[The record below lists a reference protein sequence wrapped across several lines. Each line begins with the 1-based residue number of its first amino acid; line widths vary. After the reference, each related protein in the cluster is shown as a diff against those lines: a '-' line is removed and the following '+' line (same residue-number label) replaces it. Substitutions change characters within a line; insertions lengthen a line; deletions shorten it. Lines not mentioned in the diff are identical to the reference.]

1 VVSDRDPN
9 AATNPAP
16 GSTGPAA
23 GTTVAPATGASTP
36 IVAAADHAP
45 SAAANAPESAAVIAA
60 ATSLDLRIPATM
72 RALVKT
78 RPEAGAQLIEIPVPR
93 PGPGEVLI
101 RLEAVSL
108 CGTDLHI
115 YRWDPWAEGRL
126 GGKLPRT
133 FGHEMAGRV
142 VAHGPGTGAVPLG
155 TRVAAETHL
164 VDWTCY
170 QCRTGREHVCA
181 NLKILGVDADG
192 AFAEYMVLPERNA
205 WPSEGLSPEIA
216 AIQEPMGNAVFAT
229 FVEEVTTQSVAVLGC
244 GPIGLM
250 AVAIC
255 RFAGAS
261 RVFATDVM
269 PHRREMAAKMGADC
283 VLDGR
288 DDVVAEIRRETG
300 GVGVDI
306 VLEMSGAE
314 SAVHQA
320 FEMTTNGGRVSLLG
334 LPSRPVTLDL
344 NDAIIFRGVRVYGIT
359 GRQLWGTWYKTA
371 ALLREGLNVQ
381 PIITHRL
388 PLSRYAEAFDLLAEG
403 VAGKVVLL
411 PQEG

>member
-1 VVSDRDPN
+1 MPEPGTPSAIHP
-9 AATNPAP
+9 AAT
-16 GSTGPAA
+16 
-23 GTTVAPATGASTP
+23 
-36 IVAAADHAP
+36 
-45 SAAANAPESAAVIAA
+45 
-60 ATSLDLRIPATM
+60 LDLRIPRTM
-72 RALVKT
+72 RALVKA
-78 RPEAGAQLIEIPVPR
+78 RPGEGAELREVPVPR

-115 YRWDPWAEGRL
+115 YRWDPWAQSRMGTH
-126 GGKLPRT
+126 LPRI

-181 NLKILGVDADG
+181 NLRILGVDAEG
-192 AFAEYMVLPERNA
+192 AFAEYMCLPERNA
-205 WPSEGLSPEIA
+205 WPSEELAPEIA

-229 FVEEVTTQSVAVLGC
+229 FVEEITTASVAVLGC

-269 PHRREMAAKMGADC
+269 PHRREMAARMGADC
-283 VLDGR
+283 VLDGAG
-288 DDVVAEIRRETG
+288 DVVAEIRRETG
-300 GVGVDI
+300 GVGVDV

-314 SAVHQA
+314 AAIHQA

-344 NDAIIFRGVRVYGIT
+344 STAIIFRGVRVYGIT
-359 GRQLWGTWYKTA
+359 GRKLWETWYKTA
-371 ALLREGLNVQ
+371 ALLREGLDVR
-381 PIITHRL
+381 PIITHKL
-388 PLSRYAEAFDLLAEG
+388 PLARFDEAFDLLGQG
-403 VAGKVVLL
+403 VAGKVVLM
-411 PQEG
+411 PEEG

>member
-1 VVSDRDPN
+1 MAQSVRPE
-9 AATNPAP
+9 
-16 GSTGPAA
+16 
-23 GTTVAPATGASTP
+23 
-36 IVAAADHAP
+36 I
-45 SAAANAPESAAVIAA
+45 SAAHQTTPSDSKAAIAA
-60 ATSLDLRIPATM
+60 ATSVDLRIPKTM
-72 RALVKT
+72 RALVKAK
-78 RPEAGAQLIEIPVPR
+78 PAAGAELREVPVPR

-115 YRWDPWAEGRL
+115 YRWDPWAESRL
-126 GGKLPRT
+126 GGKLPRI

-181 NLKILGVDADG
+181 NLKILGVDANG
-192 AFAEYMVLPERNA
+192 AFAEYMCLPERNA
-205 WPSEGLSPEIA
+205 WPSEKLAPEIA

-229 FVEEVTTQSVAVLGC
+229 FVEEITTATVAVLGC

-269 PHRREMAAKMGADC
+269 PHRREMAARMGADC
-283 VLDGR
+283 VLDATG
-288 DDVVAEIRRETG
+288 DVVAEIRRETG
-300 GVGVDI
+300 GTGVDV
-306 VLEMSGAE
+306 VLEMSGADQ
-314 SAVHQA
+314 AVHQA
-320 FEMTTNGGRVSLLG
+320 FEICTNGGRVSLLG

-359 GRQLWGTWYKTA
+359 GRELWRTWYKTA
-371 ALLREGLNVQ
+371 ALLREGLDVS
-381 PIITHRL
+381 PIITDRI
-388 PLSRYAEAFDLLAEG
+388 PLTRYEEAFDRLAQG

-411 PQEG
+411 PQES

>member
-1 VVSDRDPN
+1 MDGEADPTV
-9 AATNPAP
+9 AATV
-16 GSTGPAA
+16 A
-23 GTTVAPATGASTP
+23 GRAGASLL
-36 IVAAADHAP
+36 
-45 SAAANAPESAAVIAA
+45 
-60 ATSLDLRIPATM
+60 ATAGATDLRIPRTM
-72 RALVKT
+72 QALVKAEP
-78 RPEAGAQLIEIPVPR
+78 RAGAELREVPVPR
-93 PGPGEVLI
+93 PGPGELLI

-115 YRWDPWAEGRL
+115 YRWDEWAQDRL
-126 GGKLPRT
+126 GKYLPRI

-181 NLKILGVDADG
+181 NLRILGVDADG
-192 AFAEYMVLPERNA
+192 AFAEYMTLPERNA
-205 WPSEGLSPEIA
+205 WPSEELAPEIA

-229 FVEEVTTQSVAVLGC
+229 FVEEITTATVAVLGC

-255 RFAGAS
+255 KFAGAS

-269 PHRREMAAKMGADC
+269 PHRREMAARMGADC
-283 VLDGR
+283 VLDGAG
-288 DDVVAEIRRETG
+288 DVEAEIRRETG
-300 GVGVDI
+300 GTGVDV

-314 SAVHQA
+314 AAVHQA
-320 FEMTTNGGRVSLLG
+320 FRIATNGGRVSLLG
-334 LPSRPVTLDL
+334 LPPRSITLDFS
-344 NDAIIFRGVRVYGIT
+344 DAIIFRGLRVYGIT

-371 ALLREGLNVQ
+371 ALLREGLDVGR
-381 PIITHRL
+381 IITHRL
-388 PLSRYAEAFDLLAEG
+388 PLSRYGEAFDLLAQG

>member
-1 VVSDRDPN
+1 VVSDRNPGAAPDAASPVEAPVVAPVDAG
-9 AATNPAP
+9 AATS
-16 GSTGPAA
+16 GAA
-23 GTTVAPATGASTP
+23 MF
-36 IVAAADHAP
+36 
-45 SAAANAPESAAVIAA
+45 AA
-60 ATSLDLRIPATM
+60 ATSIDLRIPQTM
-72 RALVKT
+72 RALVKV
-78 RPEAGAQLIEIPVPR
+78 RPKAGAELREVPVPR
-93 PGPGEVLI
+93 PGPGEILI

-115 YRWDPWAEGRL
+115 YRWDPWAQSRL
-126 GGKLPRT
+126 GNYLPRI

-205 WPSEGLSPEIA
+205 WPSEGLSPELA

-229 FVEEVTTQSVAVLGC
+229 FVEEITTASVAVLGC

-283 VLDGR
+283 VLDATG
-288 DDVVAEIRRETG
+288 DVVAEIRRETG
-300 GVGVDI
+300 GVGVDV

-314 SAVHQA
+314 TAIHQA

-344 NDAIIFRGVRVYGIT
+344 NSAIIFRGVRVYGIT
-359 GRQLWGTWYKTA
+359 GRELWRTWYKTA
-371 ALLREGLNVQ
+371 ALLREGLDVS

-388 PLSRYAEAFDLLAEG
+388 PLSRYEEAFDLLAEG
-403 VAGKVVLL
+403 IAGKVVLL
-411 PQEG
+411 PQESDGVEVESTANSMISEGGPT

>member
-1 VVSDRDPN
+1 MDD
-9 AATNPAP
+9 AP
-16 GSTGPAA
+16 PGG
-23 GTTVAPATGASTP
+23 G
-36 IVAAADHAP
+36 
-45 SAAANAPESAAVIAA
+45 SAALISTVSA
-60 ATSLDLRIPATM
+60 LDLRIPKTM
-72 RALVKT
+72 RALVKAEP
-78 RPEAGAQLIEIPVPR
+78 RAGAELREVPVPR

-115 YRWDPWAEGRL
+115 YRWDEWAQGRL
-126 GGKLPRT
+126 GKYLPRI

-192 AFAEYMVLPERNA
+192 AFAEYMTLPERNA

-229 FVEEVTTQSVAVLGC
+229 FVEEITTATVAVLGC

-255 RFAGAS
+255 KFAGAS

-269 PHRREMAAKMGADC
+269 PHRREMAARMGADC
-283 VLDGR
+283 VLDGAG
-288 DDVVAEIRRETG
+288 DVEAEIRRETG
-300 GVGVDI
+300 GTGVDV

-314 SAVHQA
+314 AAVHQA
-320 FEMTTNGGRVSLLG
+320 FRIATNGGRVSLLG
-334 LPSRPVTLDL
+334 VPSRPITLDFS
-344 NDAIIFRGVRVYGIT
+344 DAIIFRGLRVYGIT

-371 ALLREGLNVQ
+371 ALLREGLDVS
-381 PIITHRL
+381 PIITDRL
-388 PLSRYAEAFDLLAEG
+388 PLSRYAEAFDLLAQG

>member
-1 VVSDRDPN
+1 MLN
-9 AATNPAP
+9 
-16 GSTGPAA
+16 
-23 GTTVAPATGASTP
+23 TGAGDTEATP
-36 IVAAADHAP
+36 
-45 SAAANAPESAAVIAA
+45 SGLESAATMAA
-60 ATSLDLRIPATM
+60 ATSVDLRIPKTM

-78 RPEAGAQLIEIPVPR
+78 RPEAGAELREVPVPR

-115 YRWDPWAEGRL
+115 YRWDPWAESRL
-126 GGKLPRT
+126 GGKLPRI

-164 VDWTCY
+164 VDWSCY
-170 QCRTGREHVCA
+170 QCRTGREYVCA
-181 NLKILGVDADG
+181 NLRILGVDADG
-192 AFAEYMVLPERNA
+192 AFGEYMVLPERNA

-229 FVEEVTTQSVAVLGC
+229 FVEEVTAQSVAVLGC

-269 PHRREMAAKMGADC
+269 PHRREMAARMGADC
-283 VLDGR
+283 VLDATG
-288 DDVVAEIRRETG
+288 DVVAEIRRETG
-300 GVGVDI
+300 GVGVDV

-314 SAVHQA
+314 SAIHQA

-344 NDAIIFRGVRVYGIT
+344 NDAVIFRGVRIYGIT
-359 GRQLWGTWYKTA
+359 GRELWRTWYKTA
-371 ALLREGLNVQ
+371 ALLREGLNVE

-388 PLSRYAEAFDLLAEG
+388 PLSRFDEAFDLLAQG
-403 VAGKVVLL
+403 HAGKVVLL
-411 PQEG
+411 PGQS

>member
-1 VVSDRDPN
+1 MDADPDPATTE
-9 AATNPAP
+9 AATD
-16 GSTGPAA
+16 
-23 GTTVAPATGASTP
+23 
-36 IVAAADHAP
+36 AAAEAVTD
-45 SAAANAPESAAVIAA
+45 AAAEAGLAGSVLATASA
-60 ATSLDLRIPATM
+60 TDLRIPKTM
-72 RALVKT
+72 RALVKA
-78 RPEAGAQLIEIPVPR
+78 RPESGAELREVPVPR

-115 YRWDPWAEGRL
+115 YRWDPWAESRL
-126 GGKLPRT
+126 GGRLPRI

-170 QCRTGREHVCA
+170 QCRTGREFVCA
-181 NLKILGVDADG
+181 NLRILGVDADG

-205 WPSEGLSPEIA
+205 WPSPDLSPEIA

-269 PHRREMAAKMGADC
+269 PHRREMAAKMGADT
-283 VLDGR
+283 VLDGAT
-288 DDVVAEIRRETG
+288 DVAAEIRRQTG
-300 GVGVDI
+300 GTGVDI

-314 SAVHQA
+314 PAIHAA
-320 FEMTTNGGRVSLLG
+320 FQMCTNGGRVSLLG

-359 GRQLWGTWYKTA
+359 GRELWRTWYKTA
-371 ALLREGLNVQ
+371 ALLREGLDVE

-388 PLSRYAEAFDLLAEG
+388 PLARFDEAFDLLAQG

-411 PQEG
+411 PQDS

>member
-1 VVSDRDPN
+1 MGGDPD
-9 AATNPAP
+9 PA
-16 GSTGPAA
+16 
-23 GTTVAPATGASTP
+23 VGAS
-36 IVAAADHAP
+36 VANER
-45 SAAANAPESAAVIAA
+45 SAIAA
-60 ATSLDLRIPATM
+60 ATSVDLRIPKTM
-72 RALVKT
+72 RALVKA
-78 RPEAGAQLIEIPVPR
+78 RPEAGAELREVPVPR
-93 PGPGEVLI
+93 PGPGEILI
-101 RLEAVSL
+101 RLEAVSF

-115 YRWDPWAEGRL
+115 YRWDPWAEGRM
-126 GGKLPRT
+126 GGKLPRI

-142 VAHGPGTGAVPLG
+142 VGHGPGTGAVPLG

-181 NLKILGVDADG
+181 NLRILGVDADG
-192 AFAEYMVLPERNA
+192 AFAEYMCLPERNA
-205 WPSEGLSPEIA
+205 WPSEDLAPEIA

-229 FVEEVTTQSVAVLGC
+229 FVEEVTTASVAVLGC

-250 AVAIC
+250 AAAIC
-255 RFAGAS
+255 SFAGANP
-261 RVFATDVM
+261 VIATDIL
-269 PHRREMAAKMGADC
+269 PHRREMAERMGADV
-283 VLDGR
+283 VLDPSAV
-288 DDVVAEIRRETG
+288 DVVEEVRRLTG
-300 GVGVDI
+300 GTGVDV

-314 SAVHQA
+314 SAIHQA
-320 FEMTTNGGRVSLLG
+320 FEICTNGGRVSLLG

-371 ALLREGLNVQ
+371 ALLREGLDVS

-388 PLSRYAEAFDLLAEG
+388 PFSRYAEAFDLLAQG
-403 VAGKVVLL
+403 VAGKVLLL

>member
-1 VVSDRDPN
+1 VVGDRDPGAVPAADT
-9 AATNPAP
+9 AAT
-16 GSTGPAA
+16 
-23 GTTVAPATGASTP
+23 
-36 IVAAADHAP
+36 AADGAG
-45 SAAANAPESAAVIAA
+45 SFAAIAS
-60 ATSLDLRIPATM
+60 ATSVDLRIPRTM
-72 RALVKT
+72 RALVKA
-78 RPEAGAQLIEIPVPR
+78 RPEAGAELREVPVPR
-93 PGPGEVLI
+93 PGPGELLI

-115 YRWDPWAEGRL
+115 YRFDPWAEGRL
-126 GGKLPRT
+126 GGKLPRI

-164 VDWTCY
+164 VDWSCY

-181 NLKILGVDADG
+181 NLRILGVDADG
-192 AFAEYMVLPERNA
+192 AFAEYIALPERNA
-205 WPSEGLSPEIA
+205 WPSEGLKPEIA

-229 FVEEVTTQSVAVLGC
+229 FVEEITTASVAVLGC

-250 AVAIC
+250 AAAIC

-269 PHRREMAAKMGADC
+269 PHRREMAAKMGADT
-283 VLDGR
+283 VLDPSNQ
-288 DDVVAEIRRETG
+288 DVVAEIRRETG
-300 GVGVDI
+300 GTGVDV

-314 SAVHQA
+314 SAIHEA

-334 LPSRPVTLDL
+334 LPSRPITLDL

-371 ALLREGLNVQ
+371 ALLREGLNVE

-388 PLSRYAEAFDLLAEG
+388 PLARFDEAFELLAQG

-411 PQEG
+411 PQQD

>member
-1 VVSDRDPN
+1 MDAGSDPVVASD
-9 AATNPAP
+9 AARGAVETSVESVGPGLPAS
-16 GSTGPAA
+16 GSGEA
-23 GTTVAPATGASTP
+23 GTS
-36 IVAAADHAP
+36 AAE
-45 SAAANAPESAAVIAA
+45 SAAARIAA
-60 ATSLDLRIPATM
+60 ATSVDLRIPATM
-72 RALVKT
+72 RALVKASPT
-78 RPEAGAQLIEIPVPR
+78 AGAELREVPVPR

-115 YRWDPWAEGRL
+115 YRWDPWAQSRL
-126 GGKLPRT
+126 GGRLPRI

-181 NLKILGVDADG
+181 NLRILGVDADG

-205 WPSEGLSPEIA
+205 WPSPDLSPEIA

-269 PHRREMAAKMGADC
+269 PHRRDMAARMGADC
-283 VLDGR
+283 VLDGAG
-288 DDVVAEIRRETG
+288 DVVAEIRRETG
-300 GVGVDI
+300 GVGVDV

-314 SAVHQA
+314 SALHQA

-344 NDAIIFRGVRVYGIT
+344 NDAVIFRGVRVYGIT
-359 GRQLWGTWYKTA
+359 GRELWRTWYKTA
-371 ALLREGLNVQ
+371 ALLREGLNVA

-388 PLSRYAEAFDLLAEG
+388 PLSRFDEAFALLG
-403 VAGKVVLL
+403 QGIAGKVVLL

>member
-1 VVSDRDPN
+1 MTESHDPSPEST
-9 AATNPAP
+9 AATI
-16 GSTGPAA
+16 
-23 GTTVAPATGASTP
+23 AS
-36 IVAAADHAP
+36 
-45 SAAANAPESAAVIAA
+45 
-60 ATSLDLRIPATM
+60 ATSVDLRIPATM
-72 RALVKT
+72 QALVKA
-78 RPEAGAQLIEIPVPR
+78 RPEAGAELREVPVPH
-93 PGPGEVLI
+93 PGAGEVLI

-115 YRWDPWAEGRL
+115 YRWDDWAKARMGNY
-126 GGKLPRT
+126 LPRI

-181 NLKILGVDADG
+181 NLRILGVDADG

-205 WPSEGLSPEIA
+205 WPSEGLAPEIA

-229 FVEEVTTQSVAVLGC
+229 FVEEITTASVAVLGC

-255 RFAGAS
+255 KFAGAG

-269 PHRREMAAKMGADC
+269 PHRREMAAKLGADC
-283 VLDGR
+283 VLDGAG
-288 DDVVAEIRRETG
+288 DVVAEIRRETG
-300 GVGVDI
+300 GTGVDV

-314 SAVHQA
+314 TAIHQA
-320 FEMTTNGGRVSLLG
+320 FQMTTNGGRISLLG
-334 LPSRPVTLDL
+334 LPSKPVTLNL
-344 NDAIIFRGVRVYGIT
+344 NDDIIFRGVRVYGIT
-359 GRQLWGTWYKTA
+359 GRELWRTWYKTA
-371 ALLREGLNVQ
+371 ALLREGLNVA
-381 PIITHRL
+381 PIITDRL
-388 PLSRYAEAFDLLAEG
+388 PLSRFADAFDLLAQG

-411 PQEG
+411 PQEKEVPEPESTPELMVSEGGPA

>member
-1 VVSDRDPN
+1 
-9 AATNPAP
+9 
-16 GSTGPAA
+16 
-23 GTTVAPATGASTP
+23 
-36 IVAAADHAP
+36 
-45 SAAANAPESAAVIAA
+45 
-60 ATSLDLRIPATM
+60 M
-72 RALVKT
+72 RALVKA
-78 RPEAGAQLIEIPVPR
+78 RPEAGAELREVPVPR

-115 YRWDPWAEGRL
+115 YRWDPWAQSRL
-126 GGKLPRT
+126 GGKLPRI

-142 VAHGPGTGAVPLG
+142 VAHGPGHRRGAARARASPPRRTSWTGPA
-155 TRVAAETHL
+155 TSAAPAASTSAPISGSWA
-164 VDWTCY
+164 WTPTAPSPSTC
-170 QCRTGREHVCA
+170 
-181 NLKILGVDADG
+181 
-192 AFAEYMVLPERNA
+192 VLPERNA

-229 FVEEVTTQSVAVLGC
+229 FVEEITTATVAVLGC

-269 PHRREMAAKMGADC
+269 PHRREMAARMGADC
-283 VLDGR
+283 VLDGAG
-288 DDVVAEIRRETG
+288 DVVAEIRRETG
-300 GVGVDI
+300 GTGVDV

-314 SAVHQA
+314 PAIHQA

-359 GRQLWGTWYKTA
+359 GRELWGTWYKTA
-371 ALLREGLNVQ
+371 ALLREGLDVS

-388 PLSRYAEAFDLLAEG
+388 PLARYDEAFDLLAQG

-411 PQEG
+411 PQESADARAELEPIEIGRKARNDLRSGRGPIRSVSWPTRSRS

>member
-1 VVSDRDPN
+1 MGLTGSGEPT
-9 AATNPAP
+9 AAGIDSIT
-16 GSTGPAA
+16 AA
-23 GTTVAPATGASTP
+23 GTVAGVDSGAAAGTVAA
-36 IVAAADHAP
+36 
-45 SAAANAPESAAVIAA
+45 IAA
-60 ATSLDLRIPATM
+60 ATSVDLRIPKTM
-72 RALVKT
+72 RALVKA
-78 RPEAGAQLIEIPVPR
+78 RPEAGAELREVPVPQ

-115 YRWDPWAEGRL
+115 YRWDAWAQGRL
-126 GGKLPRT
+126 GEHLPRI

-181 NLKILGVDADG
+181 NLRILGVDADG
-192 AFAEYMVLPERNA
+192 AFAEYIVLPERNA

-216 AIQEPMGNAVFAT
+216 ALQEPMGNAVFAT
-229 FVEEVTTQSVAVLGC
+229 FVEEITTASVAVLGC

-269 PHRREMAAKMGADC
+269 PHRREMAARMGADC

-288 DDVVAEIRRETG
+288 GRRGRGDPARDRRHGRGRGAGDERRRG
-300 GVGVDI
+300 GAPPG
-306 VLEMSGAE
+306 LRRWSPTAAASRC
-314 SAVHQA
+314 SACRRA
-320 FEMTTNGGRVSLLG
+320 R
-334 LPSRPVTLDL
+334 SRIDL
-344 NDAIIFRGVRVYGIT
+344 NDAIIFRASAST
-359 GRQLWGTWYKTA
+359 ASPAASCGRPGT
-371 ALLREGLNVQ
+371 RPRPCCEEGLDVS

-388 PLSRYAEAFDLLAEG
+388 PLAGYAEAFDLLAAGRRRQGRAAAAGGCPSPSRRRVDGNEG
-403 VAGKVVLL
+403 GAV
-411 PQEG
+411 

>member
-1 VVSDRDPN
+1 VADRDPT
-9 AATNPAP
+9 AVPDALRR
-16 GSTGPAA
+16 SVVA
-23 GTTVAPATGASTP
+23 GYDAG
-36 IVAAADHAP
+36 
-45 SAAANAPESAAVIAA
+45 SAAAIVS
-60 ATSLDLRIPATM
+60 ATSVDLRIPRTM
-72 RALVKT
+72 RALVKA
-78 RPEAGAQLIEIPVPR
+78 RPEAGAELREVPVPQ
-93 PGPGEVLI
+93 PGPGDVLI

-126 GGKLPRT
+126 GNKLPRI

-192 AFAEYMVLPERNA
+192 AFAEYIAISERNC
-205 WPSEGLSPEIA
+205 WPSEGLTPEVA

-229 FVEEVTTQSVAVLGC
+229 FVEEITTASVAVLGC

-269 PHRREMAAKMGADC
+269 PHRREMAARMGSDC
-283 VLDGR
+283 VLDPSSQ
-288 DDVVAEIRRETG
+288 DVVAEIRRETG
-300 GVGVDI
+300 GTGVDV

-314 SAVHQA
+314 QAVHQA
-320 FEMTTNGGRVSLLG
+320 FEICTNGGRVSLLG
-334 LPSRPVTLDL
+334 LPSRPITLDL
-344 NDAIIFRGVRVYGIT
+344 NDAIIFRGLRVYGIT

-371 ALLREGLNVQ
+371 ALLREGLNVE

-388 PLSRYAEAFDLLAEG
+388 PLARFDEAFGLLAQG